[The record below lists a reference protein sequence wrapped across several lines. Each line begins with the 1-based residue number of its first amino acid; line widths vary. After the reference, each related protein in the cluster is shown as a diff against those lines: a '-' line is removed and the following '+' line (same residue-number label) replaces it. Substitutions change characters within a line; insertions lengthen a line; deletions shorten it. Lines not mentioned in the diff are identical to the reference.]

1 MYTCSSSFMNSARSP
16 AFGHA
21 SQAYA
26 RVGVETG
33 VDGAS
38 PHQLVAMLYDGLLD
52 SLARARG
59 ALREGHIDR
68 KCAELTRAVRI
79 VDEGLKAALSPAG
92 GELARHLN
100 ELYAYLS
107 LRLTQANLRNDESL
121 IAECV
126 TLIEPLRAA
135 WSDIRPQVD
144 RPAGTR

>member
-1 MYTCSSSFMNSARSP
+1 MYTGSSPFMNTTRSP

-21 SQAYA
+21 SRAYA

-38 PHQLVAMLYDGLLD
+38 AHQLVAMLYDGLLD
-52 SLARARG
+52 SLACARG
-59 ALREGHIDR
+59 ALREGQIDR

-92 GELARHLN
+92 GDLARHLN
-100 ELYAYLS
+100 ELYTYLS
-107 LRLTQANLRNDESL
+107 LRLTQANLRNDEAL

-126 TLIEPLRAA
+126 TLIEPLRSA

-144 RPAGTR
+144 RPAGVR

>member
-1 MYTCSSSFMNSARSP
+1 MYTGSSPFMNHTRAP
-16 AFGHA
+16 AFGRA

-59 ALREGHIDR
+59 ALREGQIDR

-79 VDEGLKAALSPAG
+79 VDEGLKAALSPEG
-92 GELARHLN
+92 GDLAHHLN

-107 LRLTQANLRNDESL
+107 LRLTQANLRNDDAALEECKSL
-121 IAECV
+121 VGTLRDAWQSIA
-126 TLIEPLRAA
+126 PAA
-135 WSDIRPQVD
+135 ARRPD
-144 RPAGTR
+144 A